1 MRFDPHPTVRV
12 YCRDREREG
21 SQIIINRRESLSALL
36 REQRQKKTRSKG
48 TESERREGKEEMTEG
63 SESYVNAVRGR
74 KKEGEI
80 LIRVNFHA

>member
-36 REQRQKKTRSKG
+36 REQRQKKNE
-48 TESERREGKEEMTEG
+48 TERESGRREGEEEMTEG
-63 SESYVNAVRGR
+63 SKSYVNAVRGR